1 MFWLYVS
8 PSNIVCAP
16 AVAADNA
23 IRTVKNAFLI
33 SVNING
39 KIIKF
44 VLFRLRRFAGGLLCG
59 YLLPP
64 LPPLE
69 PPPPPNEPPELLEDE
84 PPPNEPPELR
94 LELPE
99 YEELELLLEVE

>member
-1 MFWLYVS
+1 ME
-8 PSNIVCAP
+8 
-16 AVAADNA
+16 
-23 IRTVKNAFLI
+23 
-33 SVNING
+33 

-69 PPPPPNEPPELLEDE
+69 PPPPPNEL
-84 PPPNEPPELR
+84 PELR